1 MNKLTIV
8 FLCFIVF
15 FSLVIYRLFSI
26 MVLNAQK
33 ITSNDYLQM
42 NKITAVRGDI
52 FDRNHEPLAMN
63 ITNYKLFVEPKKVKD
78 PEKVILSLDNEL
90 HIGTATLE
98 ALVKS
103 GKDWM
108 RIQDG
113 LSKDLKD
120 KIMGLK
126 LAGIGFEDSPT
137 RYYPEGSIASHLI
150 GFVGKNYNGEDVG
163 NGGIENYYQ
172 KDLAGMPGI
181 FKTERDTTG
190 NVMFSGV
197 QIKIDPTNGRDL
209 VLTIDKTVQMTAKD
223 KLQKGIEKYQAD
235 SGCILI
241 ADPSTME
248 ILAMTC
254 LPDYDPMNY
263 GLFNDSFFNNP
274 AITSS
279 YEPGSIFKPLVMA
292 AALQEKAVKA
302 NDEMDEDGPVTIGE
316 YTIRNWDNKYAGK
329 ISMSTILQKSSN
341 IGMTYIG
348 GKLGKEKLTSY
359 LDKYGFGKAT
369 NIDLTGEGEGVV
381 KGKDSWYPIDL
392 ATVTFGQGILVTP
405 IQMITAFSSIVNGGE
420 LLEPHVVKQ
429 FESNGKIV
437 KVEKKK
443 VRQVLDKKASDQ
455 IKAMMENDIVNGEV
469 KWDRPAGYRIGGKT
483 GTAQI
488 AVSGKYDPSKTY
500 ASFVGFAPVDSPK
513 FVVLVSLQNPKTSIW
528 GSETAAPIF
537 FEVAKEL
544 LFYYNISPN

>member
-8 FLCFIVF
+8 FICFITF
-15 FSLVIYRLFSI
+15 FTLIIWKLFNI
-26 MVLNAQK
+26 QVLNSEK
-33 ITSNDYLQM
+33 ISPNDYLQM
-42 NKITAVRGDI
+42 KKIAAIRGDI

-78 PEKVILSLDNEL
+78 PEKLILSIDNVL

-98 ALVKS
+98 ALIKS
-103 GKDWM
+103 DKDWM

-120 KIMGLK
+120 KITALK
-126 LAGIGFEDSPT
+126 LEGIGFEDTPN
-137 RYYPEGSIASHLI
+137 RYYPEGSIAAHLI
-150 GFVGKNYNGEDVG
+150 GFVGKNYTGEDVG

-190 NVMFSGV
+190 NVMFSGIQV
-197 QIKIDPTNGRDL
+197 KIDPENGRSL
-209 VLTIDKTVQMTAKD
+209 VLTIDKTVQMTAKETL
-223 KLQKGIEKYQAD
+223 KKGIEKYEAD
-235 SGCILI
+235 SGCILV
-241 ADPSTME
+241 ANPMTME

-263 GLFNDSFFNNP
+263 GEFNDSFFNNP
-274 AITSS
+274 AITSA

-292 AALQEKAVKA
+292 AALQEKVVKP
-302 NDEMDEDGPVTIGE
+302 NDEMNEDGPVTIGE
-316 YTIRNWDNKYAGK
+316 YTIRNWDNKYAGN
-329 ISMSTILQKSSN
+329 ISMSKILEKSSN

-359 LDKYGFGKAT
+359 LDKYGFGKPT
-369 NIDLTGEGEGVV
+369 NIDLTGEGAGVV
-381 KGKDSWYPIDL
+381 KDKNSWYPIDL

-405 IQMITAFSSIVNGGE
+405 IQMITAFSALINGGE

-429 FESNGKIV
+429 FENNGKIV

-443 VRQVLDKKASDQ
+443 VAQVIDKKTSDI
-455 IKAMMENDIVNGEV
+455 IKQMMENVIENGEV
-469 KWDRPAGYRIGGKT
+469 KWDKPQGYRIGGKT

-488 AVSGKYDPSKTY
+488 VVSGKYDLAKTY
-500 ASFVGFAPVDSPK
+500 ASFIGFAPVNDPK
-513 FVVLVSLQNPKTSIW
+513 FVVLVSLQAPKTSTW
-528 GSETAAPIF
+528 GSETAAPLF

-544 LFYYNISPN
+544 LFYYNISPK